1 MTTKPNP
8 PISFED
14 DKGRVTERPDGFY
27 WQDKLTDEEFGPFN
41 TLFEAMQDMQK
52 QNGNGLEEGESL
64 EEAEAEI
71 GIADWVDQET
81 GQLAEESP
89 PHLHDE

>member
-1 MTTKPNP
+1 MTTPVSP
-8 PISFED
+8 SLPEEG
-14 DKGRVTERPDGFY
+14 KGRVIERPDGFY
-27 WQDKLTDEEFGPFN
+27 WVDKETEEEFGPFD
-41 TLFEAMQDMQK
+41 TLFDAMQDMEK
-52 QNGNGLEEGESL
+52 NGNGVEEGESL

-71 GIADWVDQET
+71 GVSDWVDQES

>member
-1 MTTKPNP
+1 MTT
-8 PISFED
+8 PILPDLPED
-14 DKGRVTERPDGFY
+14 EKGRVIERPDGFY
-27 WQDKLTDEEFGPFN
+27 WVDKETEEEFGPFD
-41 TLFEAMQDMQK
+41 TLFDAMQDMQK
-52 QNGNGLEEGESL
+52 NGNGSEEGESL

-71 GIADWVDQET
+71 GVADWIDQES